1 MNQQRSPTSREIFP
15 YNQFFEKN
23 RVDAK
28 TVGRKKGAAERPAK
42 K

>member
-1 MNQQRSPTSREIFP
+1 MNQQCSPTSREIFP

-28 TVGRKKGAAERPAK
+28 ILVREKGAAERPAK